1 MILEA
6 NPTREVKLQDI
17 KILDYLSDEEHALIE
32 EHAHTR
38 YYKKRSILFHEG
50 SINSGIYIVKKGVIK
65 TYKVGPY
72 GRYYIIGL
80 MKPGDIM
87 AYHSLFSN
95 RSVNNTSAKACEDSE
110 VCYIPN
116 SIVTKLLESNWSFTK
131 KMMEL
136 ISSDV
141 NTSNTFLTGFVQKSL
156 RERTAELL
164 LSLKEDF
171 GVDEFGGLQL
181 RITRKDLACMVGTVP
196 ESLIRVL
203 ADFKRERL
211 VDLVSRKIIFLD
223 TSELRKLANI

>member
-6 NPTREVKLQDI
+6 NLTKEVELQDI

-32 EHAHTR
+32 KHAHTR
-38 YYKKRSILFHEG
+38 YYKKRSIIFREG
-50 SINSGIYIVKKGVIK
+50 SINSGIYIVKKGVVK

-72 GRYYIIGL
+72 GRYHIIGL
-80 MKPGDIM
+80 VKPGDIM

-95 RSVNNTSAKACEDSE
+95 RSVNNTSAKACEDSV

-136 ISSDV
+136 IS
-141 NTSNTFLTGFVQKSL
+141 NELNASNTFVAGFVQKSL

-164 LSLKEDF
+164 LALKEEF
-171 GVDEFGGLQL
+171 GVDETGGLRL
-181 RITRKDLACMVGTVP
+181 SITRKDLACMVGTVP

-203 ADFKRERL
+203 SDFKKERL
-211 VDLVSRKIIFLD
+211 LDLVSKKIVLLD
-223 TSELRKLANI
+223 IARLRKQACY